1 LHTPLSSTILTN
13 KCELI
18 MALPRKEQ
26 FTGSIIGQALGDALG
41 FPVEGF
47 PAELC
52 RNYVFD
58 ILKKG
63 RAGEVARTPFPF
75 GQYTD
80 DSQLARELLESLSV
94 CKGFD
99 PAEYAGRIARIFTE
113 GRIVGRGRATEE
125 AARRLAMG
133 VAWDEAG
140 TPPPSAGNG
149 SAMRAAP
156 VGLFFFDD
164 PTGLVQ
170 AAGDQGRITHK
181 DKRSLAGA
189 VAIAGSVALA
199 LREGPVDLEGF
210 TKELSTWVECV
221 EGTFAPFIRGLPECL
236 AASLEDAA
244 EYIKKTGMTGDFQ
257 DQWDG
262 ISPYVIPSVL
272 WSIYSFLRTPE
283 DYWETICTAI
293 RVGGDVDTTAAMA
306 GAISGAYL
314 GLDALPQ
321 GLARRIT
328 DKGTW
333 GFEELKELGGK
344 CYRLKIQQ
352 LHQER

>member
-1 LHTPLSSTILTN
+1 
-13 KCELI
+13 

-314 GLDALPQ
+314 GLGALPQ

-333 GFEELKELGGK
+333 GFEELKELG
-344 CYRLKIQQ
+344 Q
-352 LHQER
+352 LHCAKSIVMIGAFKHKIFVFKSPKSSHVT